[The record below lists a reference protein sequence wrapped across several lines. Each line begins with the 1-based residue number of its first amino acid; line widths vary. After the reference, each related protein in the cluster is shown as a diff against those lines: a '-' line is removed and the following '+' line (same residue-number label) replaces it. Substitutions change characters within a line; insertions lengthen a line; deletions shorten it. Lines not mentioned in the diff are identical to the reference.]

1 MGSSLVLKRLT
12 SQKELND
19 FDKELLSSN
28 LLGAKNLTE
37 LQERE
42 KLISEI
48 KTREIKASSIK
59 GNFDYAH
66 LKAIH
71 RYIFEDIY
79 SWAGLDR
86 YEINLLGTFRKG
98 NTHFTS
104 GEKLPVVAK
113 ALFDALKDENYF
125 CDLSKDEFIESLA
138 IFMNGLNILHPFRE
152 GNGRVQRIF
161 VEMLAHNAGFDLNL
175 SVVSKDVMIQAS
187 IQGAKGNPKG
197 FEVIIRQN
205 IKEQYERK

>member
-1 MGSSLVLKRLT
+1 MYDTKPLNAFDKYLLSSCLISVNSIEELHQIE
-12 SQKELND
+12 QK
-19 FDKELLSSN
+19 FTTIKTKELLQN
-28 LLGAKNLTE
+28 P
-37 LQERE
+37 
-42 KLISEI
+42 
-48 KTREIKASSIK
+48 IK

-113 ALFDALKDENYF
+113 VLFDALKDENYF
-125 CDLSKDEFIESLA
+125 CDLSKDEFIENLA

-161 VEMLAHNAGFDLNL
+161 VEMLAQNAGFDLNL

-197 FEVIIRQN
+197 FEVVIRQN

>member
-1 MGSSLVLKRLT
+1 MFKWLT
-12 SQKELND
+12 PKEELND

-28 LLGAKNLTE
+28 LLGAKNITE

-48 KTREIKASSIK
+48 KTIEIKLSPLD
-59 GNFDYAH
+59 GEFDYTH

-86 YEINLLGTFRKG
+86 YEIDILGTFRKG
-98 NTHFTS
+98 NTLFTS
-104 GEKLPVVAK
+104 GENLPMVAK
-113 ALFDALKDENYF
+113 TLFDALKEENYF
-125 CDLSKDEFIESLA
+125 CDLSKNEFIESLA

-161 VEMLAHNAGFDLNL
+161 IEMLAQNAGFDLNL
-175 SVVSKDVMIQAS
+175 SVVSKDIMIQAS

-197 FEVIIRQN
+197 FEVIIRRN